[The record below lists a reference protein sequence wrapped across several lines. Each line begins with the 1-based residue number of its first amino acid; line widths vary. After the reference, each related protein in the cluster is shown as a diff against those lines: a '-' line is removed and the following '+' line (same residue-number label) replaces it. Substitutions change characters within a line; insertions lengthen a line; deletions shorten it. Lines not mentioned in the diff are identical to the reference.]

1 MNSQGI
7 FIDPNKPGRDLST
20 VNYIYLNHNQNR
32 TGNIINL
39 FAPIE
44 LTSDVFAKRGITR
57 NKIIETLNFL
67 EISKDKPTDDKKS
80 INSPNISAYQYLK
93 LPNHPKWQRK
103 KELIEKQAVY
113 RLMRREEDRNWWF
126 IQNRDR
132 GKWGNLPMEEQN
144 YVKLM
149 QLIAKLSNPKD
160 PTIETIDDD
169 WVILIDNNLSN
180 QSLIPPNDPNLNN
193 LETLKVGDKF
203 YLQEDRKVFRIIKEY
218 PSEEVINN
226 LPPDVNKRVWT
237 AGQVILNSDEIYMQK
252 KPYNLRNKDAIKKI
266 GKGTLSNFYDNYK
279 NLNTVTEISQQIRA
293 DIQNTTDQ
301 DIRDDLHEL
310 ETKITNQP
318 KTLWLW
324 TKSTTGGTKKKSVR
338 KHRGIHQTGGS
349 SGKLKKGYKYSGKRL
364 KNGKPQIIKIKR
376 K

>member
-1 MNSQGI
+1 
-7 FIDPNKPGRDLST
+7 
-20 VNYIYLNHNQNR
+20 
-32 TGNIINL
+32 
-39 FAPIE
+39 
-44 LTSDVFAKRGITR
+44 
-57 NKIIETLNFL
+57 
-67 EISKDKPTDDKKS
+67 
-80 INSPNISAYQYLK
+80 
-93 LPNHPKWQRK
+93 
-103 KELIEKQAVY
+103 
-113 RLMRREEDRNWWF
+113 
-126 IQNRDR
+126 
-132 GKWGNLPMEEQN
+132 
-144 YVKLM
+144 
-149 QLIAKLSNPKD
+149 
-160 PTIETIDDD
+160 
-169 WVILIDNNLSN
+169 
-180 QSLIPPNDPNLNN
+180 
-193 LETLKVGDKF
+193 
-203 YLQEDRKVFRIIKEY
+203 
-218 PSEEVINN
+218 
-226 LPPDVNKRVWT
+226 
-237 AGQVILNSDEIYMQK
+237 MQK